1 MNSKRFISLSWMS
14 TCSLAIVQLAFVPLA
29 IVPFT
34 AIHGTVHAA
43 PPAGAAEAIVLQRD
57 GAMFAL
63 VAIEWLAPVSAADS
77 QVAAADAGGMLALA
91 LTERENSLCAATL
104 ALVASQSNACP
115 VAWIGA
121 YHTPQATGRF
131 DWRDRNA
138 QTLAFSAFLAS
149 EPTNSSRIPLVAV
162 LDPTDGSWRSS
173 TVGPEAGARCQ
184 HALLLFPMPID
195 DCDNDGVPD
204 GLALATG
211 LVADCNSDGLPDTCA
226 PLGDLNGDGSVSAP
240 DLAILLTNFGSNV
253 PSSDLDCDGIVN
265 AVDLA
270 ILLSNW
276 S

>member
-1 MNSKRFISLSWMS
+1 M
-14 TCSLAIVQLAFVPLA
+14 
-29 IVPFT
+29 
-34 AIHGTVHAA
+34 
-43 PPAGAAEAIVLQRD
+43 
-57 GAMFAL
+57 
-63 VAIEWLAPVSAADS
+63 
-77 QVAAADAGGMLALA
+77 
-91 LTERENSLCAATL
+91 
-104 ALVASQSNACP
+104 
-115 VAWIGA
+115 
-121 YHTPQATGRF
+121 
-131 DWRDRNA
+131 
-138 QTLAFSAFLAS
+138 
-149 EPTNSSRIPLVAV
+149 
-162 LDPTDGSWRSS
+162 
-173 TVGPEAGARCQ
+173 
-184 HALLLFPMPID
+184 LLFPMPID